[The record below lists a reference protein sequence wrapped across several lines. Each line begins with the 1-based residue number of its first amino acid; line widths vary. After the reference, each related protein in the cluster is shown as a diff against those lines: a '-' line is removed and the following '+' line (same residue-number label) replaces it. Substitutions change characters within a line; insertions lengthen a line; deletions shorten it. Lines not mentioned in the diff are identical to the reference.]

1 MARIMAAV
9 LMWIAAAT
17 ASAQP
22 FTEGRD
28 YFQIVPAHR
37 TNVARGKVEVLEA
50 FNYGC
55 PYCNLFNP
63 LIRQFKRTLPANAQ
77 LAFLPV
83 SFNPG
88 EDFPMFARAFCT
100 ADVLG
105 LVDQTHDAMFDAVW
119 KTGELS
125 IEDPGRHVLKNPL
138 PTIEDA
144 ARFYNRHAGIS
155 VDKFLATAKSF
166 AVEVRLKASDE
177 MVVAYHV
184 PSTPALIINGKYLVS
199 AEATGGANEKMI
211 AIARWLVARETAWE
225 TAR

>member
-125 IEDPGRHVLKNPL
+125 IED
-138 PTIEDA
+138 A
-144 ARFYNRHAGIS
+144 ARFYNRHTGIS

>member
-1 MARIMAAV
+1 MVRLILSAALMWMAAV
-9 LMWIAAAT
+9 SLAH
-17 ASAQP
+17 SQP
-22 FTEGRD
+22 FTEGKD
-28 YFQIVPAHR
+28 YVPIVPAQH
-37 TNVARGKVEVLEA
+37 TNVAPGRIEVLEA

-77 LAFLPV
+77 LTFLPV
-83 SFNPG
+83 SFRPA

-100 ADVLG
+100 AEVLG

-125 IEDPGRHVLKNPL
+125 IEDPQTHRLRSPL
-138 PTIEDA
+138 PSLEEA
-144 ARFYNRHAGIS
+144 ARFYNRRTGVP

-166 AVEVRLKASDE
+166 AVDLKLKADDALA
-177 MVVAYHV
+177 VAYHV

-211 AIARWLVARETAWE
+211 AIARWLVGRESASV
-225 TAR
+225 R